1 MYRRIFTVALF
12 RRWTLVFGVFVILWF
27 VTAELSGILNC
38 IPIEKN
44 WNLFKAGF
52 CVNFDA
58 GFLSLEIIE
67 TIGDAVLLALPVR
80 MVSDLQLS
88 KRNKITLSMGFL
100 LGGL

>member
-1 MYRRIFTVALF
+1 M
-12 RRWTLVFGVFVILWF
+12 
-27 VTAELSGILNC
+27 TAELSGILNC

-44 WNLFKAGF
+44 WNLFEAGF

-88 KRNKITLSMGFL
+88 KPTRILCLWGFCWVDCKQPSISMVL
-100 LGGL
+100 ILGY